1 MGHGVLDH
9 QERSDDVELQFLAD
23 ALALA
28 GEQRRNHAS
37 PNRGDCDAQTVPEVG
52 GGIQRSDDVV
62 RVEGITGTYVD
73 LGGIAQM
80 LDDL

>member
-1 MGHGVLDH
+1 MAAWRTNSLSVL
-9 QERSDDVELQFLAD
+9 FLDRA
-23 ALALA
+23 ALSTA
-28 GEQRRNHAS
+28 
-37 PNRGDCDAQTVPEVG
+37 VPEVG